1 MYNKRIRLINQLNQM
16 NMKAK
21 VQFRSIEVIANEI
34 RKDWGVKTN
43 FAARPYL
50 QAMYGLN
57 SISDNYGCDS
67 AKSIIAY
74 FLCNAST
81 WRGETAKRVKAE
93 LNKMIK

>member
-1 MYNKRIRLINQLNQM
+1 MTT
-16 NMKAK
+16 K
-21 VQFRSIEVIANEI
+21 VKTPARSIETIANEI

-43 FAARPYL
+43 YAARPYL

-74 FLCNAST
+74 FLSNAST
-81 WRGETAKRVKAE
+81 WRGPTAKAIKKE
-93 LNKMIK
+93 LNSMLK

>member
-1 MYNKRIRLINQLNQM
+1 MTKTN
-16 NMKAK
+16 
-21 VQFRSIEVIANEI
+21 VVVPVRSIETIANEI
-34 RKDWGVKTN
+34 RKDWGAKVN
-43 FAARPYL
+43 YAAKPYL

-81 WRGETAKRVKAE
+81 WRGPKAKELKAD

>member
-1 MYNKRIRLINQLNQM
+1 MT
-16 NMKAK
+16 K
-21 VQFRSIEVIANEI
+21 VKVPVRSIETIANEI
-34 RKDWGVKTN
+34 RRDWGVKTN

-74 FLCNAST
+74 FLSNAST
-81 WRGETAKRVKAE
+81 WRGPKAKEIKAE
-93 LNKMIK
+93 LNRMIK

>member
-1 MYNKRIRLINQLNQM
+1 MTKTN
-16 NMKAK
+16 
-21 VQFRSIEVIANEI
+21 VVVPVRSIETIANEI
-34 RKDWGVKTN
+34 RKDWGAKVN
-43 FAARPYL
+43 YAAKPYL

-81 WRGETAKRVKAE
+81 WRGPKAKEIKAE

>member
-1 MYNKRIRLINQLNQM
+1 M

-93 LNKMIK
+93 LTKMIK

>member
-1 MYNKRIRLINQLNQM
+1 
-16 NMKAK
+16 MKAK

>member
-1 MYNKRIRLINQLNQM
+1 MT
-16 NMKAK
+16 K
-21 VQFRSIEVIANEI
+21 VNVPVRSIETIANEI
-34 RKDWGVKTN
+34 RRDWGVKTN
-43 FAARPYL
+43 YAARPYL

-74 FLCNAST
+74 FLSNAST
-81 WRGETAKRVKAE
+81 WKGETAKRVKAE

>member
-1 MYNKRIRLINQLNQM
+1 
-16 NMKAK
+16 MKAE
-21 VQFRSIEVIANEI
+21 VQFRSISEIANEI

-43 FAARPYL
+43 YAARPYL
-50 QAMYGLN
+50 QAMYTLN
-57 SISDNYGCDS
+57 SINDYYGCDS

-81 WRGETAKRVKAE
+81 WKGLKAKEIKAE